1 MIINE
6 ILLSCFLHL
15 SVLPGAGSLLL
26 RWDAQREAVLPTW
39 GSLPGLV
46 RKESSEGAACSS
58 WSMSDTLLVMTLLL
72 LLLLFKSNNYLFL

>member
-46 RKESSEGAACSS
+46 RKESSEGAACS